1 MPPRGIAKG
10 PVRSNQSEHIYDMH
24 LFFFGRP
31 ADMLLV
37 FYEDI
42 DFRKTF

>member
-1 MPPRGIAKG
+1 
-10 PVRSNQSEHIYDMH
+10 VRSNQSEHIYDMH
-24 LFFFGRP
+24 LFFFGQP

-42 DFRKTF
+42 DFLKNLLIGFIVFIQK